1 MAGERRKLH
10 LLLVDDQRLFLNAFG
25 RLHARSERPDLALR
39 TASSLEGAIAALDAG
54 PTDIVLFDLCMPTLG
69 HALALVDAVFD
80 RAPLPRLLGMSG
92 RAVGPQGYA
101 DLATLGRLGVRTIYD
116 KGDVRLWNSTIFDRI
131 VEDASSSPPAL
142 DKLGRAYVGEVG
154 LVEARDQLAESM
166 CQEAMARAGSTRG
179 AARLLNVS
187 RQAVQKRERVRSE

>member
-1 MAGERRKLH
+1 M
-10 LLLVDDQRLFLNAFG
+10 DDQRPILAALA
-25 RLHARSERPDLALR
+25 RLHARSGYPDVALR

-92 RAVGPQGYA
+92 RAVGPEAYA
-101 DLATLGRLGVRTIYD
+101 DLATLGKLGVRTIYD
-116 KGDVRLWNSTIFDRI
+116 KGDVRLWNPTIFGKI

-166 CQEAMARAGSTRG
+166 CQEAKARAGSTRG
-179 AARLLNVS
+179 AAKLLCVS
-187 RQAVQKRERVRSE
+187 RQAVQKRGRVHSA